1 MARNNVIGRD
11 NGLPWR
17 LPEDLKH
24 FKAVTL
30 GKPVLMGRKTFESIG
45 KPLPGRTNLVLT
57 RDPGWKSGGV
67 VVVHSISEALQNSAT
82 SGTLENNA
90 IGGTPKNNAIGG
102 TPKNIEIAVIGGAEI
117 YQLLMPLASRIYLTR
132 IDADIPGDTVF
143 APLDYSQWVETD
155 SRRFAADGR
164 NAYDMTFVTLERA
177 PATVR

>member
-57 RDPGWKSGGV
+57 RDPGWKSDGV

-90 IGGTPKNNAIGG
+90 IGGTPKNS
-102 TPKNIEIAVIGGAEI
+102 EVAVIGGAEI

-155 SRRFAADGR
+155 SRGFAADGR
-164 NAYDMTFVTLERA
+164 NAYDMTFVTLERV
-177 PATVR
+177 PAAAR

>member
-24 FKAVTL
+24 FKAITL

-57 RDPGWKSGGV
+57 RDPAWKSDGV
-67 VVVHSISEALQNSAT
+67 VVVHSISDALQNSAV
-82 SGTLENNA
+82 
-90 IGGTPKNNAIGG
+90 GGTPKND
-102 TPKNIEIAVIGGAEI
+102 EMAVIGGAEI